1 VNAGVS
7 APATPPPRATRTL
20 CACLNARAA
29 VEKRVSTAR
38 HHTARDATIPVR
50 RRLQD
55 PGSIVKGAPSNVRR
69 LRYSGRYGAGEVYI
83 ARDPQTGEYELVES
97 DSVPAEVGRGAV
109 TDELLAERLIEAR
122 KVEGGVTLDTL
133 RKAGGVKGTRADAM
147 AKTLVSEGRLVQ
159 RKVRGGFRYSAAA

>member
-1 VNAGVS
+1 
-7 APATPPPRATRTL
+7 
-20 CACLNARAA
+20 
-29 VEKRVSTAR
+29 
-38 HHTARDATIPVR
+38 
-50 RRLQD
+50 
-55 PGSIVKGAPSNVRR
+55 
-69 LRYSGRYGAGEVYI
+69 VYI